1 MKWWQAVL
9 LICFAAGALAAEHG
23 EMSSIKPAA
32 QITGTV
38 AAETS
43 LVHILSPVPNQ
54 QLSTS
59 YVDVNYELVNRG
71 VDGGSPNF
79 QIQLDARDPV
89 NSSDTT
95 YTFIGLTPG
104 KHTLTVQL
112 VDANGT
118 PIAGGR
124 SMVVFL
130 VVAGSAQQG
139 ARPSDSTAGSSEPP
153 DIAPASSAGSSF
165 LSRAELIA
173 SSIWDSDFPARA
185 SRVLAMTRGR
195 YVRTA
200 GGLKQIGPRILG
212 FQNTGSPNPA
222 VHERSTIHRKPFV
235 PLAAVLYPS
244 RSRTITSALSAM
256 LFGAA
261 LLARATSALRSA
273 IKY

>member
-1 MKWWQAVL
+1 MKWCQAVL
-9 LICFAAGALAAEHG
+9 LICFATGALTAEHG
-23 EMSSIKPAA
+23 QFSLTKIKPAA

-38 AAETS
+38 SAQTS

-54 QLSTS
+54 QLGTS
-59 YVDVNYELVNRG
+59 YVDVNYELVNPG

-79 QIQLDARDPV
+79 QLQLDARDAV
-89 NSSDTT
+89 NTSATT

-153 DIAPASSAGSSF
+153 DIAPASSALPL
-165 LSRAELIA
+165 LSI
-173 SSIWDSDFPARA
+173 IGFG
-185 SRVLAMTRGR
+185 VLL
-195 YVRTA
+195 
-200 GGLKQIGPRILG
+200 GGV
-212 FQNTGSPNPA
+212 A
-222 VHERSTIHRKPFV
+222 
-235 PLAAVLYPS
+235 
-244 RSRTITSALSAM
+244 SAM
-256 LFGAA
+256 
-261 LLARATSALRSA
+261 RTR
-273 IKY
+273 